1 MIPFT
6 DFGGKGT
13 SLHFLH
19 ANGYPPTC
27 YQPLLDM
34 LANQHHV
41 YGMHL
46 RPLWPHSQ
54 PKEIGAWQ
62 PLSDDYLLFQE
73 EQKDNPV
80 IAIGHS
86 VGATVL
92 LRAALRRPEKFKSL
106 ILIDPVLFPPRFIA
120 TYNLIKVIGLAYK
133 FHPLISGALKRR
145 KQFENID
152 KLYTSYRRKRIF
164 RYFSDESLKAYVKGI
179 TRPAETGGF
188 ELVYSP
194 EWEARIYYTGVW
206 RDMDIWWGLPS
217 LKVPTLIIRGAETDT
232 FLQPAAQRIKRICP
246 HITIVTLDKTTHL
259 VALEKPQETFTTIQD
274 FLKETL

>member
-6 DFGGKGT
+6 DFGGKGS

-19 ANGYPPTC
+19 ANGYPPKC

-41 YGMHL
+41 TGMHL
-46 RPLWPHSQ
+46 RPLWPDSR

-62 PLSDDYLLFQE
+62 PLSDDYLLFQD
-73 EQKDNPV
+73 EQQDNPV
-80 IAIGHS
+80 IAVGHS
-86 VGATVL
+86 VGANVL

-120 TYNLIKVIGLAYK
+120 IYNLIKAVGLAYK

-145 KQFENID
+145 KQFENTD
-152 KLYTSYRRKRIF
+152 KLYTSYRHKRIF
-164 RYFSDESLKAYVKGI
+164 CYFSDESLKAYVKGI
-179 TRPAETGGF
+179 TRPAKTGGF

-217 LKVPTLIIRGAETDT
+217 LKVPTLIIRGVESDT
-232 FLQPAAQRIKRICP
+232 FLQPTAQRIKRICP
-246 HITIVTLDKTTHL
+246 QITIVTLDKATHL
-259 VALEKPQETFTTIQD
+259 VALEKPQETFTTIQS